1 MFEDF
6 GRQIQRWVRRN
17 EVTLVLLLIWYLQP
31 RASRSSAQSS
41 VGSDRTWL

>member
-17 EVTLVLLLIWYLQP
+17 EVTLALLLIWYLQP
-31 RASRSSAQSS
+31 RASAQSS